1 MNMSCGEAA
10 KSHRGN
16 GGFFKGGNG
25 MTRGKNLKVG
35 VDVGGTFTDLI
46 LVDPLTGRFVIS
58 KTLTTPQDP
67 SQAIETT
74 LTEACVQAGNSIRE
88 IDTVVHGTTLVT
100 NALIERKGDRTALI
114 TTEGFRDSI
123 EIGRENR
130 YDLYDL
136 MIELPKPLVPR
147 YLRFGVPERTLATGA
162 ILTPLD
168 ILYIE
173 RLTGELAANGIV
185 AIAISFLNSFANPAT
200 EQQARESILRVS
212 PNMRVSISSEVSPTI
227 REFERTSTT
236 IANVYVQARVEKY
249 LRDLQQRLAALTFDG
264 SFLMM
269 LSNGGVATL
278 ETAVA
283 FPIRLLES
291 GPAAGALAAA
301 SYGSACGYPD
311 LVSFDMGGTTAKFCV
326 IEDGKPLIA
335 YEFEFDRI
343 YRFRKGSGLPA
354 TVPVIEMVEIGAG
367 GGSIARVNSLG
378 LLKVGPDS
386 AGADPGPVCYGR
398 GATEPTVTDADL
410 VLGYLDPAF
419 FLGGRM
425 ALNLEATNQA
435 IQERIASPLG
445 LSTEQAAWGIHQ
457 IVNETMAGAARSH
470 ILERGKDP
478 RTQPLFAF
486 GGAGPVHAYRIAQA
500 LGSPRLI
507 VPLGA
512 GIMSTVGFL
521 SAPAAFDFV
530 RPWRTTLDGVD
541 WGHADSILSQM
552 TAQGRNLLSASGVS
566 EQDIRVEYSVD
577 MRYVGQGH
585 EIVVPLPAQELS
597 SKERAATLSRSF
609 QEAYVK
615 LYQRPGPK
623 VPLEVLNWRVTVTG
637 PQPEFKFLIDD
648 LGDAVPVKGTRRA
661 YFPELGGFAEAPV
674 LNRYG
679 MSRGYSFTGPAIV
692 EERESTAIIGPGAS
706 AQIDGQWNLIVEIV

>member
-1 MNMSCGEAA
+1 
-10 KSHRGN
+10 
-16 GGFFKGGNG
+16 
-25 MTRGKNLKVG
+25 
-35 VDVGGTFTDLI
+35 
-46 LVDPLTGRFVIS
+46 
-58 KTLTTPQDP
+58 
-67 SQAIETT
+67 
-74 LTEACVQAGNSIRE
+74 
-88 IDTVVHGTTLVT
+88 
-100 NALIERKGDRTALI
+100 
-114 TTEGFRDSI
+114 
-123 EIGRENR
+123 
-130 YDLYDL
+130 

-147 YLRFGVPERTLATGA
+147 YLRFGIPERTLATGEV
-162 ILTPLD
+162 LTPIDVPYL
-168 ILYIE
+168 E
-173 RLTGELAANGIV
+173 RLTRELTANGVV
-185 AIAISFLNSFANPAT
+185 AIGVTFLNSFANPAT
-200 EQQARESILRVS
+200 EQKAREAILRVA

-249 LRDLQQRLAALTFDG
+249 LRELQQRLATLAFDG
-264 SFLMM
+264 SILMM
-269 LSNGGVATL
+269 LSSGGVATFD
-278 ETAVA
+278 TAIA

-301 SYGSACGYPD
+301 SYGSGCGYPN

-335 YEFEFDRI
+335 HEFEFDRI

-354 TVPVIEMVEIGAG
+354 SIAVIEMVEIGAG
-367 GGSIARVNSLG
+367 GGSIARVNTLG

-386 AGADPGPVCYGR
+386 AGADPGPACYGR

-410 VLGYLDPAF
+410 VLGYLDPDF

-425 ALNLEATNQA
+425 ALNLEATKQA
-435 IQERIASPLG
+435 IQERIATPLG
-445 LSTEQAAWGIHQ
+445 LSMEQAAWGIHQ

-512 GIMSTVGFL
+512 GIMSTIGFL
-521 SAPAAFDFV
+521 SAPMAFDFV
-530 RPWRTTLDGVD
+530 RPWHTTLDGLD
-541 WGHADSILSQM
+541 WGNADSLLSQM
-552 TAQGRNLLSASGVS
+552 AAQGRNLLNASGIP
-566 EQDIRVEYSVD
+566 EDQIRVEYSVD

-585 EIVVPLPAQELS
+585 EIDVPLPLRDLGPV
-597 SKERAATLSRSF
+597 ERTAALARSF
-609 QEAYVK
+609 QEAYLK
-615 LYQRPGPK
+615 LYQRPGPN
-623 VPLEVLNWRVTVTG
+623 VPLELLNWRVTVTG
-637 PQPEFKFLIDD
+637 PKPEFKLLIEHLEDTS
-648 LGDAVPVKGTRRA
+648 PVKGARHA
-661 YFPELGGFAEAPV
+661 YFPELGGFTEVPV

-679 MSRGYSFTGPAIV
+679 MNRGYSFTGPAIV

-706 AQIDGQWNLIVEIV
+706 AHIDSQWNLIVEIA

>member
-1 MNMSCGEAA
+1 
-10 KSHRGN
+10 
-16 GGFFKGGNG
+16 
-25 MTRGKNLKVG
+25 MTESKTLRAG
-35 VDVGGTFTDLI
+35 VDIGGTFTDLI
-46 LVDPLTGRFVIS
+46 LVDDLTGRFVIS

-67 SQAIETT
+67 SLAIETT
-74 LTEACVQAGNSIRE
+74 LLDAATHAGDSIQQ
-88 IDTVVHGTTLVT
+88 IGTIVHGTTLVT

-114 TTEGFRDSI
+114 TTEGFRDSV

-147 YLRFGVPERTLATGA
+147 YLRFGVPERTLANGT
-162 ILTPLD
+162 ILKALD
-168 ILYIE
+168 IPHVE
-173 RLTGELAANGIV
+173 RLARELADNGVV
-185 AIAISFLNSFANPAT
+185 AIAVSFLNSFANPTT
-200 EQQARESILRVS
+200 EQEARDAILRVA
-212 PNMRVSISSEVSPTI
+212 PRMRVSISSEVSPTI

-236 IANVYVQARVEKY
+236 IANVYVQARVESY
-249 LRDLQQRLAALTFDG
+249 LCDLKQRLDGLKFGG
-264 SFLMM
+264 SFFMM
-269 LSNGGVATL
+269 LSSGGIATL
-278 ETAVA
+278 DTATA

-301 SYGSACGYPD
+301 SYGMACGYPN

-326 IEDGKPLIA
+326 IEDGKPLINH
-335 YEFEFDRI
+335 EFEFDRI

-354 TVPVIEMVEIGAG
+354 TIPVIEMVEIGAG

-425 ALNLEATNQA
+425 ALDLEATERA
-435 IQERIASPLG
+435 IQDRIASKLG

-470 ILERGKDP
+470 VIERGKDP
-478 RTQPLFAF
+478 RSQPLFAF

-500 LGSPRLI
+500 LGSPRI
-507 VPLGA
+507 IMPLGA

-521 SAPAAFDFV
+521 SAPTAFDFV
-530 RPWRTTLDGVD
+530 RPWRTGLDALD
-541 WGHADSILSQM
+541 WRHADEILSHM
-552 TAQGRNLLSASGVS
+552 TAQGRNLLKAAGIH
-566 EQDIRVEYSVD
+566 EDDIRVEYSVD

-585 EIVVPLPAQELS
+585 EIVVPLPTHELNPG
-597 SKERAATLSRSF
+597 ELIAELSRSF
-609 QEAYVK
+609 ENTYRK
-615 LYQRPGPK
+615 LYQRSGPS
-623 VPLEVLNWRVTVTG
+623 VPHEIMNWRVTVTG
-637 PQPEFKFLIDD
+637 PKPDVKLLVED
-648 LGDAVPVKGTRRA
+648 LGDGVPFKGKRCA
-661 YFPELGGFAEAPV
+661 YFPELGGFTEIPV

-679 MSRGYSFTGPAIV
+679 MPRGYTFTGPAIV

-706 AQIDGQWNLIVEIV
+706 CHIDPQWNLIVEAA